1 MKTIVIKPGSN
12 GARILEH
19 LDNRKKEL
27 EERMRKRT
35 EEIREIGW
43 DAYVEKRVAEGAKIV
58 RVNNG
63 SVG

>member
-27 EERMRKRT
+27 EERMENRT
-35 EEIREIGW
+35 NEIREIGW
-43 DAYVEKRVAEGAKIV
+43 DAYMEKRVSEGAKIKMV
-58 RVNNG
+58 PSSNG
-63 SVG
+63 